1 MLLRFNIKNVLSFF
15 ENNDGQS
22 EEFSMIASNIEN
34 MEDLYITIKLPHIHG
49 KTATVQ
55 RQNCHT
61 KNGTATM
68 SIFCI

>member
-1 MLLRFNIKNVLSFF
+1 MQYNISAFDKVYCYIIRRIVGTKRIPKCVLK
-15 ENNDGQS
+15 
-22 EEFSMIASNIEN
+22 
-34 MEDLYITIKLPHIHG
+34 LYITIKLPHIHG